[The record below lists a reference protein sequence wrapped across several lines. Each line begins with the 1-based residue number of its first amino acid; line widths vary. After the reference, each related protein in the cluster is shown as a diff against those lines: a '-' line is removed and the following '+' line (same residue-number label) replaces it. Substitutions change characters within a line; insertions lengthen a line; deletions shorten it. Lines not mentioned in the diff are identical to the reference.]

1 MKSYTTG
8 RFNFLKW
15 MTISSLLLGMHLH
28 MSKFVF
34 GSEAT
39 TTNLLTPAFE
49 AFFIIP
55 LTMTAFLQLYFIRR
69 ILFSNWIERIVYYFC
84 TFQFVVSIP
93 VHLVAAINANTDYV
107 HSFPRYYSLFTT
119 ILWVFFIYVFV
130 HLRLKEKTIV
140 PVKTA
145 FRRIHSAWFI

>member
-1 MKSYTTG
+1 
-8 RFNFLKW
+8 

-28 MSKFVF
+28 MSKVVF

-39 TTNLLTPAFE
+39 TTHLLTPAFE
-49 AFFIIP
+49 AFFTIP
-55 LTMTAFLQLYFIRR
+55 LTITAFLQLYFISR
-69 ILFSNWIERIVYYFC
+69 IAYSNWIERIVYYFC

-130 HLRLKEKTIV
+130 HLQLKEKAAD
-140 PVKTA
+140 PAKTA